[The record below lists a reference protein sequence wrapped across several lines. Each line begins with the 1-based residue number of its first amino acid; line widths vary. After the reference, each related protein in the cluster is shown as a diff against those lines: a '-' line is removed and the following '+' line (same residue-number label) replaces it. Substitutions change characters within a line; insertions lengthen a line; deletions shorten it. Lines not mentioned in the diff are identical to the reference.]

1 LFFSIKIKSWIRLQ
15 SLITSIFLITI
26 LGSSKKLDLDEEIDL
41 ESDMNMVDMDDLD
54 DDELSLDEGLSGS
67 QVLQSTSKRV
77 RMIFSVM
84 ASPNRIDILRIL
96 NSKGPLT
103 YSELKS
109 LAGFKSKKESG
120 KFAYHLR
127 KLLRQSLVALNK
139 SERRYTITNLGKLV
153 LSLAR
158 QIEERSI
165 IESGK
170 MYVRT
175 SHSSIE
181 EFNSQKIIQS
191 LVREGSLPLE
201 LAQKIT
207 EEVENRIYK
216 YQTAYLTGS
225 LIRELV
231 NSVLLEHGH
240 EEYRHKLARVGLPIF
255 EVQEMVSN
263 AENIENGVEGLLFK
277 TGRIVFAEHL
287 LTSTLPK
294 DIADAHLSGDLHI
307 TNPGLW
313 SILPDTIFI
322 NVKALIE
329 DGIDLKG
336 KYLNVCRIPP
346 VKTLNNLSS
355 ALSMIIALVSK
366 EASQE
371 VVLDDLIPS
380 LSKYSKDLL
389 ELERKLVDSFTTS
402 STTMGYDNMST
413 VISFRIPLGI
423 DQKIVKTVL
432 SAYKTYT
439 KLTPIPKIGLVIDYD
454 KGKIT
459 DVSQIISEIITLG
472 GKVMFTK
479 HNTSQKGVTHP
490 KNSTSTLLHLGSLS
504 INLPRLAFESNKDE
518 TYFRARLALLM
529 KPALDSMA
537 KRNKNISNLIR
548 LGVNPIL
555 AAGTL
560 YMQRSTVS
568 LVINLVGLQNAVY
581 GILGFK
587 NNNEGQQILHKVIE
601 TAVDIAT
608 KKSKDLGINIIVSMT
623 ESDGSER
630 FIALDAEKYGKNSIQ
645 QITDTETYSQ
655 GIVLDIDK
663 ISSLTGKSAEITE
676 CNKIS
681 KTLNGGLL
689 LQIAIPKG
697 TKVDEIKKVIEKGV
711 SITSS
716 FKPVMQV
723 PICGNCGFKDE
734 KLGDKCPTCKSTYI
748 I

>member
-1 LFFSIKIKSWIRLQ
+1 M
-15 SLITSIFLITI
+15 
-26 LGSSKKLDLDEEIDL
+26 GSNKKLDLDEEIDL
-41 ESDMNMVDMDDLD
+41 ESDLDMGDLS

-355 ALSMIIALVSK
+355 ALSMIIALISK

-380 LSKYSKDLL
+380 LSKYSKDLP

-402 STTMGYDNMST
+402 STTMGYDKMST
-413 VISFRIPLGI
+413 MISFRIPLGI

-459 DVSQIISEIITLG
+459 DVSQTVSEIITLG

-555 AAGTL
+555 AANTL

-568 LVINLVGLQNAVY
+568 LVINLVGLQNAIY

-630 FIALDAEKYGKNSIQ
+630 FIALDAEKYGKNSVQ
-645 QITDTETYSQ
+645 QITDTETYSE

-697 TKVDEIKKVIEKGV
+697 TKVDEIKKVIEKGA

>member
-1 LFFSIKIKSWIRLQ
+1 M
-15 SLITSIFLITI
+15 
-26 LGSSKKLDLDEEIDL
+26 GSSKELKPDDEILL
-41 ESDMNMVDMDDLD
+41 ESDTGIDNMGDLD
-54 DDELSLDEGLSGS
+54 DLEIDDNDELSLDDESSTG

-165 IESGK
+165 IEGGK

-175 SHSSIE
+175 SHDSIE
-181 EFNSQKIIQS
+181 EFNPQKIIQS

-216 YQTAYLTGS
+216 YQTRYLTGS

-255 EVQEMVSN
+255 EVQEMISN
-263 AENIENGVEGLLFK
+263 AENIDNGVEGLLFK
-277 TGRIVFAEHL
+277 TGKIVFAEHL
-287 LTSTLPK
+287 LTSILPK
-294 DIADAHLSGDLHI
+294 DVADAHLSGDLHI
-307 TNPGLW
+307 TNLGLW

-322 NVKALIE
+322 NVKTLIE

-336 KYLNVCRIPP
+336 KYLGVCRIPS

-355 ALSMIIALVSK
+355 ALSMIIALISK

-371 VVLDDLIPS
+371 VVMDDLILL
-380 LSKYSKDLL
+380 LSKYSKDLP
-389 ELERKLVDSFTTS
+389 ELERKLVDTFTAS
-402 STTMGYDNMST
+402 SITIGYSKMPT
-413 VISFRIPLGI
+413 VVSFRIPLGAE
-423 DQKIVKTVL
+423 QKIVKTVL
-432 SAYKTYT
+432 SAYKTYA
-439 KLTPIPKIGLVIDYD
+439 KLTPLPKIGLVIDYE
-454 KGKIT
+454 KGRIA
-459 DVSQIISEIITLG
+459 DVSQTLSEIIVLG
-472 GKVMFTK
+472 GNVIFAKQK
-479 HNTSQKGVTHP
+479 TSQKGVTYQKDTTP
-490 KNSTSTLLHLGSLS
+490 SVLHLGSLS

-518 TYFRARLALLM
+518 TYFRARLALLI

-537 KRNKNISNLIR
+537 LRKKSISNLIR
-548 LGVNPIL
+548 LGVSPIL
-555 AAGTL
+555 SANTQ
-560 YMQRSTVS
+560 YIQHSTVS
-568 LVINLVGLQNAVY
+568 LVINLIGLQNAVY

-587 NNNEGQQILHKVIE
+587 KNNEGQGILYKVIE
-601 TAVDIAT
+601 TAVDIAS
-608 KKSKDLGINIIVSMT
+608 KKGKNLGINIIVSMT
-623 ESDGSER
+623 ESEGTER
-630 FIALDAEKYGKNSIQ
+630 FIALDGEKYGKNSVQ
-645 QITDTETYSQ
+645 QITNTETYSQ
-655 GIVLDIDK
+655 GIILDIDTLTG
-663 ISSLTGKSAEITE
+663 LTGKSPEITE
-676 CNKIS
+676 CNKIG
-681 KTLNGGLL
+681 KILNGGLL
-689 LQIAIPKG
+689 IQITIPKH
-697 TKVDEIKKVIEKGV
+697 TKADEIKKVIEKGAA
-711 SITSS
+711 ITSS

-723 PICGNCGFKDE
+723 PICGNCGSKDE
-734 KLGDKCPTCKSTYI
+734 KLEDKCPACKSTYI
-748 I
+748 L

>member
-1 LFFSIKIKSWIRLQ
+1 
-15 SLITSIFLITI
+15 
-26 LGSSKKLDLDEEIDL
+26 LGSNKKLDLEEIDL
-41 ESDMNMVDMDDLD
+41 ESDMNMGDVD

-294 DIADAHLSGDLHI
+294 DMADAHLSGDLHI

-336 KYLNVCRIPP
+336 KYLSVCRIPP

-355 ALSMIIALVSK
+355 ALSMIIALISK

-380 LSKYSKDLL
+380 LSKYSKDLP

-402 STTMGYDNMST
+402 STTMGYDKMST
-413 VISFRIPLGI
+413 MISFRIPLGI

-459 DVSQIISEIITLG
+459 DVSQTISEIITLG

-548 LGVNPIL
+548 LGVSPIL
-555 AAGTL
+555 AANTL

-587 NNNEGQQILHKVIE
+587 NNNEGQKILYKVIE

-663 ISSLTGKSAEITE
+663 ISGLTGKSAEITE

-681 KTLNGGLL
+681 KILNGGLL
-689 LQIAIPKG
+689 LRIAIPKD
-697 TKVDEIKKVIEKGV
+697 TKVDKVKKVIEKGA

-716 FKPVMQV
+716 FKPVMRV

>member
-1 LFFSIKIKSWIRLQ
+1 
-15 SLITSIFLITI
+15 
-26 LGSSKKLDLDEEIDL
+26 
-41 ESDMNMVDMDDLD
+41 
-54 DDELSLDEGLSGS
+54 
-67 QVLQSTSKRV
+67 
-77 RMIFSVM
+77 M

-263 AENIENGVEGLLFK
+263 AENIENGIEGLLFK

-336 KYLNVCRIPP
+336 KYLNVCRIPS
-346 VKTLNNLSS
+346 VKTLSNLSS
-355 ALSMIIALVSK
+355 ALSMIIALISK

-380 LSKYSKDLL
+380 LSKYSKDLP

-402 STTMGYDNMST
+402 STTMGYDKMST

-423 DQKIVKTVL
+423 EQKTVKTVL

-459 DVSQIISEIITLG
+459 DVSQIVSEIITLG

-490 KNSTSTLLHLGSLS
+490 KNSTSALLHLGSLS

-555 AAGTL
+555 AADTL

-568 LVINLVGLQNAVY
+568 LVINLVGLQNAIY

-630 FIALDAEKYGKNSIQ
+630 FIALDAEKYGKNSVQ

-655 GIVLDIDK
+655 GMVFDIDK

-689 LQIAIPKG
+689 VQITIPKG
-697 TKVDEIKKVIEKGV
+697 TKIDEIKKVIEKGA

>member
-1 LFFSIKIKSWIRLQ
+1 M
-15 SLITSIFLITI
+15 
-26 LGSSKKLDLDEEIDL
+26 GSKKKLELEEDVGI
-41 ESDMNMVDMDDLD
+41 ESDMDLDDMDDID
-54 DDELSLDEGLSGS
+54 DDELSLDEEPSGN

-175 SHSSIE
+175 SHDSIE

-216 YQTAYLTGS
+216 YQTSYLTGS

-240 EEYRHKLARVGLPIF
+240 EEYRHKLARVGLPTF
-255 EVQEMVSN
+255 EVHEMISN
-263 AENIENGVEGLLFK
+263 AENIDNGAEGLLFK
-277 TGRIVFAEHL
+277 TGQTVFAEHL

-307 TNPGLW
+307 TNLGLW

-322 NVKALIE
+322 NVKTLIE
-329 DGIDLKG
+329 DGLDLKG
-336 KYLNVCRIPP
+336 KSLGVCRIPS
-346 VKTLNNLSS
+346 VKTLSNLSA
-355 ALSMIIALVSK
+355 ALSMIIALLSK

-371 VVLDDLIPS
+371 VVMDDLIPL
-380 LSKYSKDLL
+380 LSKHSKDLAD
-389 ELERKLVDSFTTS
+389 LERKLVDSFTTS
-402 STTMGYDNMST
+402 STTVGYSKNST
-413 VISFRIPLGI
+413 VISFRIPLGT
-423 DQKIVKTVL
+423 DQKIVKTLL
-432 SAYKTYT
+432 SAYKTYA
-439 KLTPIPKIGLVIDYD
+439 KLTPIPKIGLVIDYE
-454 KGKIT
+454 KWKMT
-459 DVSQIISEIITLG
+459 DVSTAISEIITLG
-472 GKVMFTK
+472 GKVMFAK
-479 HNTSQKGVTHP
+479 NNISQKGIVCT
-490 KNSTSTLLHLGSLS
+490 KNSTSTVLHLGSLS

-529 KPALDSMA
+529 KPALSAMA
-537 KRNKNISNLIR
+537 LRNTTISNLIR

-555 AAGTL
+555 AANTQ
-560 YMQRSTVS
+560 YMQRGTVS
-568 LVINLVGLQNAVY
+568 LVVNLVGLQNAVY
-581 GILGFK
+581 GILGFQDNK
-587 NNNEGQQILHKVIE
+587 EGQEIFHKVIE
-601 TAVDIAT
+601 TTVDIAS
-608 KKSKDLGINIIVSMT
+608 KKGKELGIDVIVGMT

-630 FIALDAEKYGKNSIQ
+630 FIALDGEKYGKNSVQ
-645 QITDTETYSQ
+645 EITDTETYSE
-655 GIVLDIDK
+655 GIKFDVDTL
-663 ISSLTGKSAEITE
+663 SNLTGKSTEIIE
-676 CNKIS
+676 CNKIG
-681 KTLNGGLL
+681 KILNGNLFV
-689 LQIAIPKG
+689 QIAMQKG
-697 TKVDEIKKVIEKGV
+697 SDVNKIKKVIEKAS
-711 SITSS
+711 SITNS
-716 FKPVMQV
+716 FKPIMQV
-723 PICGNCGFKDE
+723 PTCGNCGFKDE
-734 KLGDKCPTCKSTYI
+734 KLAEKCPNCKSTYI